1 MPAYRARVQD
11 TLFLLNDVVLNLDP
25 QRLTPPLMADRF
37 APLTLACVERL
48 GAELFSEDPLMP
60 HNSPERAERLAMLI
74 VAKAPEV
81 NAALFAAPHRCCA
94 VQAVGV
100 RYASLG
106 PSLLAGL
113 VDRQDAGDMTAV
125 VADREVWA
133 RLAA

>member
-1 MPAYRARVQD
+1 M
-11 TLFLLNDVVLNLDP
+11 LFLLNDAVLRLEP

-37 APLTLACVERL
+37 APLTLQCVEQL
-48 GAELFSEDPLMP
+48 GAELFCEDPLM
-60 HNSPERAERLAMLI
+60 HRNSPARAERLAMLI

-81 NAALFAAPHRCCA
+81 NAALFAAPHRGCA

-113 VDRQDAGDMTAV
+113 VDRQDAGAMSAT